1 MTAGEFVY
9 LIRADKS
16 QLNTTL
22 DSSEKDVKGWGNKI
36 STWTIAKGQMIGQ
49 FATKAIMKV
58 TDITSSVLKNTINA
72 YGKFEQL
79 QGGAELMF
87 GSSYKKIMDKAA
99 KAYSTVQ
106 MSANAYLEAVN
117 GYAVGLKTSLG
128 GDEKAAADLADKI
141 ITAQA
146 DVVAATGKS
155 REAVQNAFAGV
166 MRGNFMMLDN
176 LGLGIKGSKEGM
188 EDVIKSVN
196 EWHQANK
203 RATKYEIGNLADM
216 ENALV
221 DYIEMQGMAGYAG
234 KEAADTIEGTMAST
248 KAAWENLLV
257 AFGSGKD
264 VKTATKNL
272 ADSAK
277 KLLKNIL
284 PVAKNTIQSI
294 GDFVVEMIPEV
305 GKWLSELSA
314 ELKKSDNPI
323 VTFIGDGIEF
333 VQNQLRG
340 VSDLV
345 NDFEGTVERL
355 KGSDDPVKQFIGQS
369 LSDAK
374 AILDWIIDN
383 QNTVKK
389 ALEVMG
395 GGFLGWKISTTVMD
409 AINFVKKYLPG
420 GGGNGGTPTMPTD
433 TGTPTIPT
441 NPTTPT
447 TPTTPTSPTTPTTPP
462 TTVPTTTPKTGGG
475 LLDKIKSGLG
485 ALGAKAGDALIAAAP
500 AAYLAL
506 YAGIATVAFGAT
518 ENAKQLMKEAAKAGE
533 ESKKEYA
540 EKSAEFKDSQFFDTW
555 NQLKTYYSTTGTGQD
570 KNGLNDFVTHYF
582 DWFNDN
588 VEDKALDAMVENMKD
603 YDKFHDVMNDIY
615 SGIINGQGA
624 DFSESEA
631 REKLLSSIDD
641 AITALEEAMAQEPA
655 EIDVKPDVDI
665 GALEDQLNK
674 PFTINVTPNVTF
686 PWNKH
691 AKGLWSVPY
700 DNYPALLH
708 RNEKVLTAS
717 QARQGV
723 GSEDY
728 GDIAETIGM
737 EIRNALNDLAF
748 YLNGN
753 KVGDAMTKKIDKN
766 IRART
771 YSVQRAM
778 GG

>member
-58 TDITSSVLKNTINA
+58 TDITSSVLKNTIKA
-72 YGKFEQL
+72 YGTFEQL

-117 GYAVGLKTSLG
+117 GYAVGLRTSLG

-196 EWHQANK
+196 EWHKANK
-203 RATKYEIGNLADM
+203 RTTKYMIGNLADM

-264 VKTATKNL
+264 VKVATKNL

-277 KLLKNIL
+277 KLLNNML

-294 GDFVVEMIPEV
+294 GDFVVEMIPEI
-305 GKWLSELSA
+305 GKWMSELSA

-323 VTFIGDGIEF
+323 VKFIGDGIEF

-345 NDFEGTVERL
+345 KDFDGTVERL

-369 LSDAK
+369 LSDAQD
-374 AILDWIIDN
+374 ILKWIIDN
-383 QNTVKK
+383 QGTVKK

-433 TGTPTIPT
+433 TGTPTMPT
-441 NPTTPT
+441 NPSAPTTPT
-447 TPTTPTSPTTPTTPP
+447 TTP

-475 LLDKIKSGLG
+475 LLDKLKTGLG
-485 ALGAKAGDALIAAAP
+485 ALGAKAGDAAIAAAP

-506 YAGIATVAFGAT
+506 YTGIAAVAFGAT

-540 EKSAEFKDSQFFDTW
+540 EKSAEFKDSKYFDTW
-555 NQLKTYYSTTGTGQD
+555 NQLKTYYSTTGTEQD
-570 KNGLNDFVTHYF
+570 KNGLNDFVMHYF
-582 DWFNDN
+582 DWFNDG
-588 VEDKALDAMVENMKD
+588 VQDKALDAMVENMKD
-603 YDKFHDVMNDIY
+603 YDKFHDVMTDIY
-615 SGIINGQGA
+615 SGIINGQEA
-624 DFSESEA
+624 KFNESEA

-641 AITALEEAMAQEPA
+641 AITSLEEVMAQEQVEFDA
-655 EIDVKPDVDI
+655 KPDVDI
-665 GALEDQLNK
+665 ASLEEQLNR
-674 PFTINVTPNVTF
+674 PFTINVGANLDF
-686 PWNKH
+686 PWKKH
-691 AKGLWSVPY
+691 SKGLWTVPY

-717 QARQGV
+717 QARQG
-723 GSEDY
+723 ENNDDY
-728 GDIAETIGM
+728 GYIAETIGM

-771 YSVQRAM
+771 YSAQRAM